1 MSRRVM
7 LTVSNFLQALAIVAE
22 SDLVAAMPRHF
33 VMRYAA
39 RYRVVVTEPPIPL
52 QSSPVLA
59 IAPQVATMDGG
70 LSWLLGALER
80 SARTSLK

>member
-1 MSRRVM
+1 MV

-22 SDLVAAMPRHF
+22 SDLVAALPRIF
-33 VMRYAA
+33 ATRYAA
-39 RYRVVVTEPPIPL
+39 RYRVVVSEPPIPL
-52 QSSPVLA
+52 SSSPILA

-80 SARTSLK
+80 SAR